1 MKELKKEISKK
12 KAEIRKA
19 KKQIKDD
26 NKTIKRISLIF
37 KSKTY
42 ETAHNRF
49 NRLYAMKKD
58 LTEEIGNFLKDSKN
72 T

>member
-26 NKTIKRISLIF
+26 KKIIKRISLIF

-49 NRLYAMKKD
+49 NLIICKKK
-58 LTEEIGNFLKDSKN
+58 I
-72 T
+72 

>member
-1 MKELKKEISKK
+1 MK

-26 NKTIKRISLIF
+26 KKIIKRISLIF

-49 NRLYAMKKD
+49 NRFICNEK
-58 LTEEIGNFLKDSKN
+58 I
-72 T
+72 